1 MKKQIFAWVL
11 VCLCVGLMG
20 CHSSGVHDADGTVA
34 DLINRAGYGSMA
46 ADPTEGP
53 LNDGTGFT
61 VQEPEQSETVQNME
75 NPPEDTET
83 AIPTDF
89 PEETVD
95 KTPDSVSGDAGVS
108 VVEIVDLTETEG
120 WITLTALE
128 LFFEDGENAYYF
140 PSIKSDLVIV
150 KYADQTQ
157 KPIKEAL
164 ADGDVTV
171 QDLDR
176 FGILYYT
183 ESLTYGE

>member
-1 MKKQIFAWVL
+1 MKKRIFGLVL

-20 CHSSGVHDADGTVA
+20 CRSSGVHETGGAVV
-34 DLINRAGYGSMA
+34 DLINRAEYGSIA
-46 ADPTEGP
+46 AGPTGGLLNEG
-53 LNDGTGFT
+53 TEFT
-61 VQEPEQSETVQNME
+61 VQEPEQPEIVQDME
-75 NPPEDTET
+75 KPPEDTET
-83 AIPTDF
+83 AIPTDI

-95 KTPDSVSGDAGVS
+95 KAPDSVPSDTGAT

-128 LFFEDGENAYYF
+128 LFYEDGEYAYYF

-171 QDLDR
+171 QNLEQ
-176 FGILYYT
+176 FGILYYK
-183 ESLTYGE
+183 ESLTYDE